1 MKKTLPF
8 LALITAV
15 CVSCNSVRLPFKSTE
30 RVRIISENTG
40 SIVYNQ
46 DTLVLHHQKK
56 DFLIKEHYNQI
67 LKVSR
72 SNKPLNFRFIGEDS
86 LVKDYV
92 IMPKN
97 LIPTYK
103 DQIPD
108 RNYSYATKINP
119 VLLPSKDT
127 IELKAKSFKRPEK
140 GSIYL
145 NASLPFANFHNFASK
160 NQGRVSASGV
170 FGFSLGLD
178 YYHSK
183 NHFFNLTYST
193 ILSIPLTIYESFDD
207 EYVDSETSLWSNY
220 FSFSNNHRVGRL
232 TLGYGL
238 SFAENNYHLPRANRE
253 KYYALGNVFLAY
265 VQLSKAFHLGVIYKP
280 TYYRPQLSDKF
291 KYEHSINIDF
301 MWKIRLK

>member
-1 MKKTLPF
+1 MKKTLS
-8 LALITAV
+8 LLILISVV

-30 RVRIISENTG
+30 RVRVISQDAG

-46 DTLVLHHQKK
+46 DTLVLYHQKK

-72 SNKPLNFRFIGEDS
+72 SSKPLNFRFIGEDS

-97 LIPTYK
+97 LIPKYK
-103 DQIPD
+103 DPIPD

-119 VLLPSKDT
+119 VLLSSKDT

-140 GSIYL
+140 GSVYL
-145 NASLPFANFHNFASK
+145 NTSLPFANFHNFDSK
-160 NQGRVSASGV
+160 NQGRVSASGL

-183 NHFFNLTYST
+183 NQFLNLTYST
-193 ILSIPLTIYESFDD
+193 ILSTPLTIYESFDD
-207 EYVDSETSLWSNY
+207 EYVDSEISLWSNY

-238 SFAENNYHLPRANRE
+238 SFTENNYNLPQANRE
-253 KYYALGNVFLAY
+253 KHYAIGNIFLAY
-265 VQLSKAFHLGVIYKP
+265 AQLSKAFHLGIVYKP
-280 TYYRPQLSDKF
+280 TYYRPKLSNKF
-291 KYEHSINIDF
+291 QYEHSISIDF

>member
-8 LALITAV
+8 LILISAI

-30 RVRIISENTG
+30 RVRVISQNAG

-46 DTLVLHHQKK
+46 DTLVLNHQKK
-56 DFLIKEHYNQI
+56 DFLIEEHYNQI

-72 SNKPLNFRFIGEDS
+72 SKKPLNFRFIGVDS

-92 IMPKN
+92 IIPKN

-103 DQIPD
+103 DPIPD
-108 RNYSYATKINP
+108 KNYSYATKINP
-119 VLLPSKDT
+119 VLLQSKDT
-127 IELKAKSFKRPEK
+127 IELKAKTFIRPKK
-140 GSIYL
+140 GSAYL
-145 NASLPFANFHNFASK
+145 NASIPFANFHNFDSK
-160 NQGRVSASGV
+160 NQGRVSASGL

-178 YYHSK
+178 YYYSK
-183 NHFFNLTYST
+183 NQFFNLTYST
-193 ILSIPLTIYESFDD
+193 ILSIPLTLYESFDD

-220 FSFSNNHRVGRL
+220 FSLLNNHRVGFL

-238 SFAENNYHLPRANRE
+238 SFTENNYNLPEANR
-253 KYYALGNVFLAY
+253 KKHYAVGNIFMAY
-265 VQLSKAFHLGVIYKP
+265 AQLSKAFHLGVVYKP

-291 KYEHSINIDF
+291 QYEHSISIDF